1 MDISRLFIRF
11 RVPDRFFYLGD
22 KYIEYYRIQNQ
33 QKTEKRAFDR
43 VSGVDFRSD
52 QFGEMLSGIPEK
64 SEAGV
69 ILNSS
74 HFIFNILEFD
84 RIPLR
89 EHLVKDLVEWKIK
102 KVFPEDMDQY
112 ENHFFKL
119 DRKRVLSILFR
130 KDLKERIEEVFIG
143 HHQSLTYFGNSTVEI
158 MNRIFQSKKIPD
170 FFLEMDGNLCV
181 VVFQHRSIPFYIR
194 KFRIEKGEEM
204 IDELQKTLK
213 FVAANYLREP
223 TSFSL
228 ISHDDEQLALIGS
241 ELEKLG
247 LLDLKANSSAKLY
260 FPM

>member
-1 MDISRLFIRF
+1 MDITRLFIRY

-22 KYIEYYRIQNQ
+22 DYIEFYRIQNQ
-33 QKTEKRAFDR
+33 PKTGKGVFERISGFDLK
-43 VSGVDFRSD
+43 SD

-119 DRKRVLSILFR
+119 DQRRILSILFR
-130 KDLKERIEEVFIG
+130 KDLKEKIEQVFDD
-143 HHQSLTYFGNSTVEI
+143 HQRRLSYFGNSTVEI
-158 MNRIFQSKKIPD
+158 MNRIFRNKQIPD

-194 KFRIEKGEEM
+194 KFRVERG
-204 IDELQKTLK
+204 
-213 FVAANYLREP
+213 RR
-223 TSFSL
+223 
-228 ISHDDEQLALIGS
+228 
-241 ELEKLG
+241 
-247 LLDLKANSSAKLY
+247 
-260 FPM
+260 